1 MLNISS
7 FERAIIVKYLPPTN
21 KQELQQQP
29 TKQEIYSFGELIKS
43 CNYLLFYVFSN
54 LNQQNPLFLQAL
66 EKLVFSRNKE
76 GKKKISKRFVE
87 IFGY

>member
-7 FERAIIVKYLPPTN
+7 FERAIIVKYFPTTN
-21 KQELQQQP
+21 KQELQP

-66 EKLVFSRNKE
+66 ERLVFSRNKE